1 MRSLFFCPIN
11 ACEKPRRAIN
21 KTVNLPDLF
30 ISRLARAALVAGSIA
45 FLAACKTQPV
55 EPQAPVVVQST
66 MRAPDEPSKAL
77 PPDLYKTMP
86 MYPGAVVE
94 HVRKPKGAMREI
106 LFSAQG
112 ELTPMVAY
120 YKDELKK
127 NDFHITSS
135 LIMPARKTWSC
146 DFHNRGRPGS
156 IMLFPSD
163 TDKSRMT
170 IDLIYEL
177 PAHID
182 ESLKEPKEDFDVK
195 GPGEIAQQAPQL
207 NSNPNPNPSEKEKR
221 N

>member
-1 MRSLFFCPIN
+1 MRSLFFCSIN
-11 ACEKPRRAIN
+11 AFENLRRAIN

-30 ISRLARAALVAGSIA
+30 NSRLALAALVAGSIA
-45 FLAACKTQPV
+45 MLAACKTQPV
-55 EPQAPVVVQST
+55 EPTAPPPVQSS

-77 PPDLYKTMP
+77 PPDLYKVMP

-112 ELTPMVAY
+112 QMQQMVAY

-146 DFHNRGRPGS
+146 DFHYNGRPGS

-177 PAHID
+177 PAHLD
-182 ESLKEPKEDFDVK
+182 ESLMEPREDFDVK

-207 NSNPNPNPSEKEKR
+207 NLNSNPNPSEKEKR

>member
-1 MRSLFFCPIN
+1 MNP
-11 ACEKPRRAIN
+11 
-21 KTVNLPDLF
+21 PDLF
-30 ISRLARAALVAGSIA
+30 ISTLVRAALAAAAIA
-45 FLAACKTQPV
+45 MLAACKSQPV
-55 EPQAPVVVQST
+55 EPTAPVVVQST

-112 ELTPMVAY
+112 QLPEMVAY
-120 YKDELKK
+120 YKDALKK
-127 NDFHITSS
+127 SDFHITSS

-177 PAHID
+177 PAHLD
-182 ESLKEPKEDFDVK
+182 ESMMEPREDFDVK
-195 GPGEIAQQAPQL
+195 GPGEIANQAQNL
-207 NSNPNPNPSEKEKR
+207 NPNPSEKEKR

>member
-1 MRSLFFCPIN
+1 M
-11 ACEKPRRAIN
+11 
-21 KTVNLPDLF
+21 
-30 ISRLARAALVAGSIA
+30 LAN
-45 FLAACKTQPV
+45 CKTPA
-55 EPQAPVVVQST
+55 EPQAPQVVQST
-66 MRAPDEPSKAL
+66 MRAPDEVSKAL

-112 ELTPMVAY
+112 DLPTMVAY
-120 YKDELKK
+120 YKDALKK

-182 ESLKEPKEDFDVK
+182 ESMMEPREDFDVK
-195 GPGEIAQQAPQL
+195 GPGEIANQAQNL
-207 NSNPNPNPSEKEKR
+207 NPNPSEKEKR

>member
-1 MRSLFFCPIN
+1 
-11 ACEKPRRAIN
+11 
-21 KTVNLPDLF
+21 VNLPDLF
-30 ISRLARAALVAGSIA
+30 IPTLARAALAAAAIA
-45 FLAACKTQPV
+45 ILAACKSQSA
-55 EPQAPVVVQST
+55 EPTAPVVVQST

-112 ELTPMVAY
+112 QLPDMVAY
-120 YKDELKK
+120 YKDALKK
-127 NDFHITSS
+127 SDFHITSS

-177 PAHID
+177 PAHLD
-182 ESLKEPKEDFDVK
+182 ESMMEPREDFDVK
-195 GPGEIAQQAPQL
+195 GPGEIANQASHL
-207 NSNPNPNPSEKEKR
+207 DLNPNPSEKEKR

>member
-1 MRSLFFCPIN
+1 
-11 ACEKPRRAIN
+11 
-21 KTVNLPDLF
+21 VNLPDLF
-30 ISRLARAALVAGSIA
+30 ISTLARGTLVACL
-45 FLAACKTQPV
+45 LAMLAGCKTQPV
-55 EPQAPVVVQST
+55 EPTPPPPVQST

-106 LFSAQG
+106 LLSAQG
-112 ELTPMVAY
+112 DLPTMVAY

-163 TDKSRMT
+163 TDKTRMT

-182 ESLKEPKEDFDVK
+182 ESMMEPKEDFDVK
-195 GPGEIAQQAPQL
+195 GPGEIANQASSL
-207 NSNPNPNPSEKEKR
+207 NPNPNPGEKEKR

>member
-1 MRSLFFCPIN
+1 
-11 ACEKPRRAIN
+11 
-21 KTVNLPDLF
+21 VNLPDLF
-30 ISRLARAALVAGSIA
+30 ISTLARGTLVACL
-45 FLAACKTQPV
+45 LAMLAGCKTQPA
-55 EPQAPVVVQST
+55 EPTPPPAVQST

-106 LFSAQG
+106 LLSAQG
-112 ELTPMVAY
+112 DLPTMVAY

-163 TDKSRMT
+163 SDKTRMT

-177 PAHID
+177 PAHVD
-182 ESLKEPKEDFDVK
+182 ESMMEPKEDFDVK
-195 GPGEIAQQAPQL
+195 GPGEIANQA
-207 NSNPNPNPSEKEKR
+207 SNPNPNPGEKEKR

>member
-1 MRSLFFCPIN
+1 MRSLFFCSIS
-11 ACEKPRRAIN
+11 AFEKPRRAIN

-30 ISRLARAALVAGSIA
+30 ISTLARAALAGAAIA
-45 FLAACKTQPV
+45 MLANCKTPV
-55 EPQAPVVVQST
+55 EPQAPQVVQST
-66 MRAPDEPSKAL
+66 MRAPDEVSKAL

-112 ELTPMVAY
+112 DLPTMVAY
-120 YKDELKK
+120 YKDALKK

-182 ESLKEPKEDFDVK
+182 ESMMEPREDFDVK
-195 GPGEIAQQAPQL
+195 GPGEIANQAQNL
-207 NSNPNPNPSEKEKR
+207 NPNPSEKEKR

>member
-1 MRSLFFCPIN
+1 M
-11 ACEKPRRAIN
+11 
-21 KTVNLPDLF
+21 NLPDLF
-30 ISRLARAALVAGSIA
+30 ISTLARGTLVACLMAS
-45 FLAACKTQPV
+45 LAACKSLPV
-55 EPQAPVVVQST
+55 EPTAPPPVQST
-66 MRAPDEPSKAL
+66 MRAPDEPTKAL

-106 LFSAQG
+106 LLSAQG
-112 ELTPMVAY
+112 DLPTMVAY

-163 TDKSRMT
+163 TDKTRMT

-182 ESLKEPKEDFDVK
+182 ESLMEPKEDFDVK
-195 GPGEIAQQAPQL
+195 GPGEIANQASQL
-207 NSNPNPNPSEKEKR
+207 NPNPNPSEKEKR

>member
-11 ACEKPRRAIN
+11 AFGSLFAIN
-21 KTVNLPDLF
+21 KTVIRSDLF
-30 ISRLARAALVAGSIA
+30 ISRLLRPAMLASLLFTAAIPS
-45 FLAACKTQPV
+45 LAACKSKPAAITAPPPV
-55 EPQAPVVVQST
+55 QISMT
-66 MRAPDEPSKAL
+66 APDEPSKDL

-106 LFSAQG
+106 LFSAHGDMQQ
-112 ELTPMVAY
+112 MVGY
-120 YKDELKK
+120 YKDGLKK

-146 DFHNRGRPGS
+146 DFHYRGRPGS

-163 TDKSRMT
+163 QDKTKMT

-177 PAHID
+177 PAHMD
-182 ESLKEPKEDFDVK
+182 ESLMEPQEDFDVI
-195 GPGEIAQQAPQL
+195 GPGEIAQQAPT
-207 NSNPNPNPSEKEKR
+207 PSEKEKR

>member
-1 MRSLFFCPIN
+1 
-11 ACEKPRRAIN
+11 
-21 KTVNLPDLF
+21 VNPPDLF
-30 ISRLARAALVAGSIA
+30 NSTLARAALAAGSIA
-45 FLAACKTQPV
+45 MLAMLAACKTQPA
-55 EPQAPVVVQST
+55 EIQAPPPVQST

-112 ELTPMVAY
+112 ELPAMVAY

-182 ESLKEPKEDFDVK
+182 ESLMEPKEDFDVK
-195 GPGEIAQQAPQL
+195 GPGEIATQA
-207 NSNPNPNPSEKEKR
+207 PNPNPSENEKR

>member
-1 MRSLFFCPIN
+1 
-11 ACEKPRRAIN
+11 
-21 KTVNLPDLF
+21 VNPPDLF
-30 ISRLARAALVAGSIA
+30 ISTLARATLVACL
-45 FLAACKTQPV
+45 LAILAGCKTQPV
-55 EPQAPVVVQST
+55 EPKAPPPVQSSMT
-66 MRAPDEPSKAL
+66 APDEPSKAL

-112 ELTPMVAY
+112 PMQEMVGY
-120 YKDELKK
+120 YKDALKK

-146 DFHNRGRPGS
+146 DFHYNGRPGS

-163 TDKSRMT
+163 SDKSRMT

-177 PAHID
+177 PAHLD
-182 ESLKEPKEDFDVK
+182 ESLMEPKEDFDVK
-195 GPGEIAQQAPQL
+195 GPGEIANQAPNL
-207 NSNPNPNPSEKEKR
+207 NPNPSEKEKR